1 MILIKKSGV
10 DSQWMAVRT
19 RIYLRSVQEVS
30 FPGRRVTEAR
40 NFCATCQ
47 LFR

>member
-10 DSQWMAVRT
+10 DSQWMAVLA
-19 RIYLRSVQEVS
+19 RIYMRSVQEVS
-30 FPGRRVTEAR
+30 FPGRRVTEAGS
-40 NFCATCQ
+40 FCATYQ